1 MFCTRCGTEN
11 AASSSYCDQ
20 CGHQLNDQSANGEN
34 RTDSTRSMKGRV
46 LGWDVRAGIGTISGE
61 DGTRYRFQISEWRS
75 GDSPQSGMQVDFLP
89 EDNEA
94 REVFGLP
101 EKLTSNATSN
111 PSQVTG
117 SNFKVAAGLL
127 AILLGWLGIHKFYLG
142 YTGPG
147 VILLLAG
154 TLGWILVVPPLI
166 AAIVGLIEGILYLT
180 KSDEEFV
187 RIYVVGRQEWF

>member
-1 MFCTRCGTEN
+1 MFCTRCGSEN
-11 AASSSYCDQ
+11 AASSAYCIQ
-20 CGHQLNDQSANGEN
+20 CGHKLNVQPPMGEN
-34 RTDSTRSMKGRV
+34 SSASTWPIKGRI
-46 LGWDVRAGIGTISGE
+46 LAFDEAESRGIISGN
-61 DGTRYRFQISEWRS
+61 DGKRYRFRDEEWGSEQFPR
-75 GDSPQSGMQVDFLP
+75 PGMYVEFLP
-89 EDNEA
+89 EESEA
-94 REVFGLP
+94 TEIYSLP
-101 EKLTSNATSN
+101 EDPTSNAAAN
-111 PSQVTG
+111 KNQVTG
-117 SNFKVAAGLL
+117 TNHKVAAGIL

-166 AAIVGLIEGILYLT
+166 AAIVGLIEGIIYLT